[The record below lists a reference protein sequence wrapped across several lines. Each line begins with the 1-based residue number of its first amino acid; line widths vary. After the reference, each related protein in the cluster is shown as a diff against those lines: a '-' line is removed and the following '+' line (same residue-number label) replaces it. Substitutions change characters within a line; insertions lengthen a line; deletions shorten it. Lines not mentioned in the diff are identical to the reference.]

1 MKAEKDCPSLKGQI
15 AAVVGGLGASGRAV
29 AHRLAEEGAIVILCD
44 LNDSETASVADGLA
58 SDNLPVQGVGI
69 DVTSP
74 QSVSAAFNLISQ
86 TYGDPT
92 LLCYGIGFHLDT
104 AVGDTIPDLWR
115 HGLCSNLEGSWLC
128 AHELVRRLRMARHGQ
143 ASAVFLVSEMGDDDN
158 DALTAVTRDG
168 VAALART
175 LDREYRSIGLRA
187 GALLSGPLPESG
199 AERIFRQTAERNG
212 HDWQETLAAWTVR
225 QGDRLTRRPDDV
237 ANAVVDF
244 VCGRLLPSPDFL
256 YPIPPGALGE

>member
-1 MKAEKDCPSLKGQI
+1 MAEKECPSLKGQI
-15 AAVVGGLGASGRAV
+15 AAVVGGLSVSGLAV
-29 AHRLAEEGAIVILCD
+29 ARRLAEEGAIVILCD
-44 LNDSETASVADGLA
+44 LNDSETASVADALA

-128 AHELVRRLRMARHGQ
+128 ARELVRRLRVGRHGR
-143 ASAVFLVSEMGDDDN
+143 ASAVFLVSEMGKEEN

-168 VAALART
+168 VAALARS
-175 LDREYRSIGLRA
+175 LEREYRSIGLRA

-199 AERIFRQTAERNG
+199 AERVFRQTAERNG
-212 HDWQETLAAWTVR
+212 RDWREALAAWSAGEGR
-225 QGDRLTRRPDDV
+225 RLTRRPGDV

-244 VCGRLLPSPDFL
+244 VCGRLVPSPEYL
-256 YPIPPGALGE
+256 YRIAPGAGGE